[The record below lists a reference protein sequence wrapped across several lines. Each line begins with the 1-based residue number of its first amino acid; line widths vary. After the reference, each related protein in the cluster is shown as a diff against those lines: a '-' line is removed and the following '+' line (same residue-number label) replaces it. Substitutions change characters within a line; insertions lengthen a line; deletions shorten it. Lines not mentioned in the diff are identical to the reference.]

1 MINMFEK
8 RQPVNLEFEVDLIEK
23 VNALKKY
30 YGVQSSAE
38 LVRVLVN
45 ERARQLNVGSVEA
58 TTNAIQ

>member
-1 MINMFEK
+1 MRDATQVSVEIEGDLK
-8 RQPVNLEFEVDLIEK
+8 RKVD
-23 VNALKKY
+23 ALKKY